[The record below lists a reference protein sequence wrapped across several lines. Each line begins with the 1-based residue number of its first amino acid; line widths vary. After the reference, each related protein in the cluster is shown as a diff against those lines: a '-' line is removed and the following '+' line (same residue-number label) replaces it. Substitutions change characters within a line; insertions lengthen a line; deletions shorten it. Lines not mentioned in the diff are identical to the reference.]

1 MRACGL
7 LPPMAESMSCAGS
20 SPSAKPRRRATSCAG
35 LTERQPS
42 GTTTRM
48 LSARP
53 IKARPEEAL
62 PPDVAPSQS
71 SAATRSA
78 AVMRSSGSGRS
89 AASTPGSGGVVT
101 CPTPTTTGVLGSRA
115 MARAA
120 YRFTTRGLRGAS
132 VDSVLMR
139 VAVGSDHAGFD
150 LKEIL
155 KAELAA
161 QGHAVDDHG
170 TFEPGVAVDDPD
182 FGAAVGG
189 AVSGGSADLGAR
201 TTGATVAVD
210 ALAAFME
217 ASEEHGR
224 HDGRLEKLA
233 GLERGLVHLL
243 PVEGTP

>member
-1 MRACGL
+1 
-7 LPPMAESMSCAGS
+7 
-20 SPSAKPRRRATSCAG
+20 
-35 LTERQPS
+35 
-42 GTTTRM
+42 
-48 LSARP
+48 
-53 IKARPEEAL
+53 
-62 PPDVAPSQS
+62 
-71 SAATRSA
+71 
-78 AVMRSSGSGRS
+78 
-89 AASTPGSGGVVT
+89 
-101 CPTPTTTGVLGSRA
+101 
-115 MARAA
+115 
-120 YRFTTRGLRGAS
+120 
-132 VDSVLMR
+132 MR

-170 TFEPGVAVDDPD
+170 TFEPGVAVDYPD

-189 AVSGGSADLGAR
+189 AVSGGSADLGVCICGTGNGMAMAANKVPGVRAAVVHDVSTAALARRHNHANVLCVGAR

-217 ASEEHGR
+217 ACEEHGR

-233 GLERGLVHLL
+233 GLERGLVHQL